1 MSNLEQTLSIIK
13 PDAVERNLENEIK
26 EMFKNNGFTIL
37 KEKKIQIEKSE
48 AEKFYKVHETKPF
61 YKDLCEYLS
70 SGPIVVM
77 VLEKENAVLANRELM
92 GATNP
97 SEADPGTISADFAET
112 IDANAV
118 HGSDSI
124 ESAAREISY
133 FFDDSEIF

>member
-1 MSNLEQTLSIIK
+1 MSNFEQTLSIIK

-26 EMFKNNGFTIL
+26 EMFKNNGFNIL

-61 YKDLCEYLS
+61 YNDLCTYLS
-70 SGPIVVM
+70 SGPILVM
-77 VLEKENAVLANRELM
+77 VLQKENAVKGNRELM

-97 SEADPGTISADFAET
+97 KDAEEGTIRKKYGIS
-112 IDANAV
+112 IDKNSV

-124 ESAAREISY
+124 DNAKIEID
-133 FFDDSEIF
+133 FFFKD